1 MALLERSILGFVLI
15 ARTCKE
21 LARVQLMLTTMQ
33 CLKIL
38 KPKNN
43 KKNMIQ
49 DDLVSGKHYLL
60 NSATNV
66 LAGQVTFDIFDN
78 QNDLAKLLRLRDPD
92 SKQITDGKVG

>member
-1 MALLERSILGFVLI
+1 
-15 ARTCKE
+15 
-21 LARVQLMLTTMQ
+21 
-33 CLKIL
+33 
-38 KPKNN
+38 
-43 KKNMIQ
+43 MIQ

-66 LAGQVTFDIFDN
+66 LAGEVTFDIFDN

>member
-21 LARVQLMLTTMQ
+21 LARVQLMLATMQ

-43 KKNMIQ
+43 KKSMIQ
-49 DDLVSGKHYLL
+49 DDLVSRKNQHAVTYSRNG
-60 NSATNV
+60 SADFEEV
-66 LAGQVTFDIFDN
+66 RSVC
-78 QNDLAKLLRLRDPD
+78 
-92 SKQITDGKVG
+92 